1 MVGRTVKPIY
11 RYQLYA
17 AFPAKLENKKI
28 LLGQSVFLPHGI
40 TLFVSID
47 FGLTPGPTLGYYA
60 KTSILLKILKLL
72 FLARS
77 V

>member
-47 FGLTPGPTLGYYA
+47 FAFTY
-60 KTSILLKILKLL
+60 KT
-72 FLARS
+72 
-77 V
+77 